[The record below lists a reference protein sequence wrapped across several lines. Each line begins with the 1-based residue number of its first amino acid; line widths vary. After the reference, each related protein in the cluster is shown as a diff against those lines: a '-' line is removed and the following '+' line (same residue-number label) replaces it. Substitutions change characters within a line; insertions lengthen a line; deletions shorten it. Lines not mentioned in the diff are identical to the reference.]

1 MPHKWCKEIWRYIL
15 FWWPKRSFVP
25 CNVVNPNQNN
35 PGPNTRIYMTLDGP
49 WAWSPCENG
58 WQMDYASF
66 GNFIDLLND
75 SLNSISRLLFFWLY
89 REIWIYMGIP
99 ILIQSLVN
107 LDFDLALV
115 SGSPSSSLSR
125 VAFSCCGNLGFA
137 GTSLDLGAPNFL
149 RRTRTLTHEPTRFWS
164 DLAFNFPAPGT
175 KFCSTVPANAIPS
188 VHQCPA
194 NSEFEA
200 LAARRC
206 VRCACFQK
214 CPRRPGGRL
223 EHMVVSSCG
232 LPVHSLSRVD
242 ALLYQPWPYPPL
254 EDGYEGAHFLI
265 IQRLYKSSSPGTTW
279 NLSTCGRHSPCLR
292 PPSGF
297 KFRAAF
303 LASAGRKLHR
313 TVTRNSSAFFSAVRS
328 AKVGKPWKNV

>member
-1 MPHKWCKEIWRYIL
+1 MSMISLWKRVANGLRIIWEFYWFTKW
-15 FWWPKRSFVP
+15 FVKFY
-25 CNVVNPNQNN
+25 NIAII
-35 PGPNTRIYMTLDGP
+35 T
-49 WAWSPCENG
+49 
-58 WQMDYASF
+58 
-66 GNFIDLLND
+66 
-75 SLNSISRLLFFWLY
+75 FWLY
-89 REIWIYMGIP
+89 RKIWIYMGIP

-200 LAARRC
+200 LAAQMRALC
-206 VRCACFQK
+206 MFSEM
-214 CPRRPGGRL
+214 PRRAWRQTGAYGG
-223 EHMVVSSCG
+223 EFMWIACPFFESSGCSTFPTLA
-232 LPVHSLSRVD
+232 LPSTWRWLWGCAFSHHSKIVK
-242 ALLYQPWPYPPL
+242 
-254 EDGYEGAHFLI
+254 
-265 IQRLYKSSSPGTTW
+265 IQ
-279 NLSTCGRHSPCLR
+279 
-292 PPSGF
+292 
-297 KFRAAF
+297 
-303 LASAGRKLHR
+303 
-313 TVTRNSSAFFSAVRS
+313 
-328 AKVGKPWKNV
+328 

>member
-125 VAFSCCGNLGFA
+125 VCILLLWKPGLCWNIIGSW
-137 GTSLDLGAPNFL
+137 GTQFFWDEPGLWPMSQHVFDQIWPSTFQLREPNFV
-149 RRTRTLTHEPTRFWS
+149 PQCQPMRFQ
-164 DLAFNFPAPGT
+164 A
-175 KFCSTVPANAIPS
+175 STNA
-188 VHQCPA
+188 
-194 NSEFEA
+194 
-200 LAARRC
+200 
-206 VRCACFQK
+206 
-214 CPRRPGGRL
+214 RP
-223 EHMVVSSCG
+223 
-232 LPVHSLSRVD
+232 
-242 ALLYQPWPYPPL
+242 
-254 EDGYEGAHFLI
+254 
-265 IQRLYKSSSPGTTW
+265 IQ
-279 NLSTCGRHSPCLR
+279 NL
-292 PPSGF
+292 
-297 KFRAAF
+297 
-303 LASAGRKLHR
+303 KL
-313 TVTRNSSAFFSAVRS
+313 
-328 AKVGKPWKNV
+328 